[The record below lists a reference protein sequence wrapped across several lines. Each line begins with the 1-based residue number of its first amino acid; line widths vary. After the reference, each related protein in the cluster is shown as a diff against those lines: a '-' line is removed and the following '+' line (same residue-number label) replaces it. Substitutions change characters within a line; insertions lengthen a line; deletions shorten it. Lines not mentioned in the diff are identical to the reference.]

1 MNAET
6 KTFLKRYFAVAFGVW
21 LLFAITL
28 GPGDLSCAYRA
39 EYREDH
45 DRYLNISK
53 SEAYKRYTQR
63 PHLNE
68 PGMEGV
74 PESFTWAQI
83 DFLEEY
89 EGRDDF
95 RRERRRST
103 FYTVFFQ
110 FFNAGLVVWIA
121 WRLGKAPLLKL
132 LDNQIHE
139 LRDKL
144 AAIRNAREAAAA
156 RKNAAQEKLARI
168 DDEDERISAET
179 QARLARETDELEE
192 KQQRRLEIMCRE
204 MEDRKKE
211 EAHAALMAA
220 KAELVDKAVNAL
232 LQTYKETDNETLQ
245 AKLIDAFTADL
256 EKQVS

>member
-45 DRYLNISK
+45 DRYLNVIK
-53 SEAYKRYTQR
+53 SEPYKRYLQR

-74 PESFTWAQI
+74 PESFTWEQV
-83 DFLEEY
+83 DFVKDY
-89 EGRDDF
+89 EGSDEF
-95 RRERRRST
+95 RRERLRST

-110 FFNAGLVVWIA
+110 FFNAGLVVWLA

-132 LDNQIHE
+132 IDDQIHD
-139 LRDKL
+139 LRDKI
-144 AAIRNAREAAAA
+144 AAVRNTREAAAD
-156 RKNAAQEKLARI
+156 RKNAAAEKLAKMDEEDKRI
-168 DDEDERISAET
+168 VAEAE
-179 QARLARETDELEE
+179 ARLARETAELEE
-192 KQQRRLEIMCRE
+192 KQKRRLDIMHRE

-220 KAELVDKAVNAL
+220 KAELVDQAVDEL
-232 LQTYKETDNETLQ
+232 LQLYRAADNETLQ
-245 AKLIDAFTADL
+245 AQLIDGFTADV
-256 EKQVS
+256 EKQAS